1 MTIGVTNNCSSV
13 QNHKIK
19 NSEIAMN
26 NEVEKLRWK
35 L

>member
-19 NSEIAMN
+19 NLEITMN
-26 NEVEKLRWK
+26 NEAETLSWK